1 MSLKFLLVHR
11 KDMTKGAPADRKLYY
26 GLTRVSI
33 RLDLEK
39 LCDAIASRS
48 TASRGDIKLVLEG
61 LIYEM
66 CSKLT
71 EGYSIS
77 LGTFGT
83 FRITNGSKGVATPEE
98 FNASMFNKGRI
109 TFSAGTM
116 LRGAL
121 KDLKYEKMQVV
132 TVEEKCDKEHVY

>member
-1 MSLKFLLVHR
+1 
-11 KDMTKGAPADRKLYY
+11 MTKGAPADRKLYY
-26 GLTRVSI
+26 GLTRVSS

-71 EGYSIS
+71 EGLNHNTICDRQEHLRSYPYGAQVKI
-77 LGTFGT
+77 LVTY
-83 FRITNGSKGVATPEE
+83 A
-98 FNASMFNKGRI
+98 FNF
-109 TFSAGTM
+109 
-116 LRGAL
+116 
-121 KDLKYEKMQVV
+121 
-132 TVEEKCDKEHVY
+132 